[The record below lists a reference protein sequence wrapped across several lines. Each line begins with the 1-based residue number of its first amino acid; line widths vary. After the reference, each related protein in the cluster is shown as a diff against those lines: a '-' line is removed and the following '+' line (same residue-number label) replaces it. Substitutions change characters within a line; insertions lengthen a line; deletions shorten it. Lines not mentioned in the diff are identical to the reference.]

1 MDVEFLISAFRK
13 SDYPLPDKPEV
24 AFAGRSNVGKSSLI
38 NVLVNR
44 KGFAKTSS
52 KPGRTQSINFF
63 SVDNR
68 LYLVD
73 LPGYGYARVPLH
85 VKKSWGEMVESYLRR
100 RSNLKAIVMILDIRR
115 DPNEGDMNLLNW
127 LNHYGINSI
136 LVLTKA
142 DKLSRHQSI
151 SRAKLIGNQLEGM
164 FTLKPTIFSAKTR
177 EGRSEIWGKINR
189 VIETGNLQVQRP

>member
-1 MDVEFLISAFRK
+1 MDVEFLISAFRE
-13 SDYPLPDKPEV
+13 SDYPPPDKPEV

-52 KPGRTQSINFF
+52 RPGRTQSINFF
-63 SVDNR
+63 CLGNR

-73 LPGYGYARVPLH
+73 LPGYGYARVPLQ
-85 VKKSWGEMVESYLRR
+85 VKKSWGAMVESYLRR
-100 RSNLKAIVMILDIRR
+100 RSNLKAIVLILDIRR

-151 SRAKLIGNQLEGM
+151 SRAKLIGNQLDGM

-189 VIETGNLQVQRP
+189 VIEI